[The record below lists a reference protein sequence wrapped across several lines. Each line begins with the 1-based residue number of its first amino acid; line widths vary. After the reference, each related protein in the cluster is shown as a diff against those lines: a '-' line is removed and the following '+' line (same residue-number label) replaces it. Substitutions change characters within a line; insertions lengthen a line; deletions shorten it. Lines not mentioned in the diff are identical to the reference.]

1 MATAT
6 KKKVSTKQPE
16 LAEGEWGDKVPKVV
30 QDTVDEYVE
39 AVREQAEALGNR
51 NRLLDEVKTV
61 MRKHGVL
68 KVRISDED
76 GKLTKMISLESEDK
90 LKVKKLKMPVAV
102 GGDDSAD
109 DEE

>member
-1 MATAT
+1 MA
-6 KKKVSTKQPE
+6 KKRVSTKQPE
-16 LAEGEWGDKVPKVV
+16 LAEGEWGDKVPKPV
-30 QDTVDEYVE
+30 QDAVDEYVD
-39 AVREQAEALGNR
+39 AMREQSDALERRNRMYDEALNA
-51 NRLLDEVKTV
+51 
-61 MRKHGVL
+61 MRKHGVT
-68 KVRISDED
+68 KVRIPDED

>member
-68 KVRISDED
+68 KVRIPD
-76 GKLTKMISLESEDK
+76 GDGNLTKMIELTTEDK
-90 LKVKKLKMPVAV
+90 VKIVKLKSPAE
-102 GGDDSAD
+102 SSAAAD